1 MSRPAGRPPGGHV
14 VDWDREP
21 DLGVVPDVLLAERHG
36 VSRVSVFDARLTRG
50 LSAPPR
56 THGAHPGREMR
67 AVVLACALGDHIVPS
82 DLAEAV
88 GWSTE
93 AVLRAQPWV
102 ADLVDDV
109 GGVWVRR

>member
-1 MSRPAGRPPGGHV
+1 MSRPAGRPPGGHI

-36 VSRVSVFDARLTRG
+36 VSRVAVFYARLSRG
-50 LSAPPR
+50 LSSPR
-56 THGAHPGREMR
+56 VNGPHAGREMR
-67 AVVLACALGDHIVPS
+67 EVVIRCAPGDHIVPS
-82 DLAEAV
+82 ELGEAV

-93 AVLRAQPWV
+93 EVLRAQPWV